1 MVQHTLRVIEN
12 GVLRRIFSPNTARVT
27 DAGENSI
34 VRDIHYLCLSRNII
48 MFLKSRKIR
57 KQAM

>member
-12 GVLRRIFSPNTARVT
+12 GVLRRIFSPDKARLT

-48 MFLKSRKIR
+48 MSSIQGR
-57 KQAM
+57 